1 MKAIH
6 GGFKDLCLINN
17 VTSTLWI
24 ICCITTTTTFVH
36 EEIATKLIST
46 FSLFFTF
53 SDQARHFSNRK
64 GIVQEDGKSQ
74 KLLHPEQRKM
84 HILTK
89 GNKIKN

>member
-46 FSLFFTF
+46 FSLFVL
-53 SDQARHFSNRK
+53 SLIRLDISVIEK
-64 GIVQEDGKSQ
+64 E
-74 KLLHPEQRKM
+74 
-84 HILTK
+84 
-89 GNKIKN
+89 